1 MLKSAL
7 RRRRRRAGSQ
17 APSLCTQEAPRR
29 LPVPRSLRQRRR
41 VGVHTRPED
50 ARARMTFHTARAAHL
65 HCSSSSSCIHRLAHA
80 TRGGHC
86 QRVGDGV
93 AREVDALAEVEPGS
107 DAVRARRRDHPGQVD
122 VLGGLAL
129 LRRARRVS
137 RHAGRRSARDGA
149 GQCSGQS
156 GVGRER
162 AAQAACQT
170 DANGGRGAAAARAP
184 VPPVRARVAWRVVVS
199 DSECQTHRDAASA
212 SIAPSD
218 WCLAVRCCSSS
229 LLMAMGEGGGDAASI
244 ARCRTG
250 GGSELHPG
258 LSRARERHTGRVE
271 GERRRAAPSDDIHP
285 GPSSGELGDA
295 SVGAGERASGMM
307 EPSLPP
313 AAAAAA
319 AVVLRGRARDRAL
332 PPQPRAAA
340 AVTPGGREGR
350 T

>member
-1 MLKSAL
+1 
-7 RRRRRRAGSQ
+7 
-17 APSLCTQEAPRR
+17 
-29 LPVPRSLRQRRR
+29 
-41 VGVHTRPED
+41 
-50 ARARMTFHTARAAHL
+50 
-65 HCSSSSSCIHRLAHA
+65 
-80 TRGGHC
+80 
-86 QRVGDGV
+86 
-93 AREVDALAEVEPGS
+93 
-107 DAVRARRRDHPGQVD
+107 
-122 VLGGLAL
+122 
-129 LRRARRVS
+129 
-137 RHAGRRSARDGA
+137 
-149 GQCSGQS
+149 
-156 GVGRER
+156 
-162 AAQAACQT
+162 
-170 DANGGRGAAAARAP
+170 
-184 VPPVRARVAWRVVVS
+184 
-199 DSECQTHRDAASA
+199 
-212 SIAPSD
+212 
-218 WCLAVRCCSSS
+218 
-229 LLMAMGEGGGDAASI
+229 MAMGEGGGDAASI

-340 AVTPGGREGR
+340 TVTPGGREGR